1 MSDKD
6 ARSLSELDSREV
18 SPVVDDEGLDPAPKR
33 LFIGL
38 ICGTSLIIVAG
49 LALLWII
56 PYIGL
61 TNIHPLAP
69 WFFGALLGSCAIV
82 VLWACF
88 GLVLN
93 ILLGRSFFFA
103 HRIRGL
109 MVKIFLPLMTILAR
123 IFGVSKRRVR
133 NSFIHVN
140 NELVRSE
147 AGRYPAEKILLL
159 LPHCLQS
166 STCKFRLTYD
176 VNNCRRCGL
185 CPIKGLLDIH
195 DIYGMHLSIATGGT
209 IARRIVVHTRPK
221 FILAVACE
229 RDLASGI
236 QDVFPLPAYGV
247 LNQRPNGPCLDTL
260 VPLEDVERALQRFMN
275 HEDLEKAKARKQT
288 FLAEKAERQARRA
301 AKKKS
306 ALEGADPDASSG
318 SEHAPLEQAPA

>member
-38 ICGTSLIIVAG
+38 ICGTSLIIVAV
-49 LALLWII
+49 LILLWII
-56 PYIGL
+56 PSVGL

-69 WFFGALLGSCAIV
+69 WIFGALLSGAIFV
-82 VLWACF
+82 VLGACF

-93 ILLGRSFFFA
+93 ILLGRSFLFA
-103 HRIRGL
+103 GRIRGL

-140 NELVRSE
+140 NELVRTE
-147 AGRYPAEKILLL
+147 AGRCPADKMLLL
-159 LPHCLQS
+159 MPHCLQS
-166 STCKFRLTYD
+166 SRCKFRLTYD
-176 VNNCRRCGL
+176 INNCKRCGL
-185 CPIKGLLDIH
+185 CPIKGLLDIR
-195 DIYGMHLSIATGGT
+195 DIYGVHLAIATGGT
-209 IARRIVVHTRPK
+209 VARRIVVNTRPT

-236 QDVFPLPAYGV
+236 QDVYPLPAYGV

-260 VPLEDVERALQRFMN
+260 VPLEDVERALQRFMS
-275 HEDLEKAKARKQT
+275 HEDLERAKARKEA
-288 FLAEKAERQARRA
+288 FLAEKEERRSRRA
-301 AKKKS
+301 AKGKAAS
-306 ALEGADPDASSG
+306 EGGGESASSG
-318 SEHAPLEQAPA
+318 SEHASLKQASV